1 MADPKIKY
9 DIEAQATGE
18 AAIDKLTGAV
28 KELGDSIDQD
38 LKREA
43 DAAAQALRKV
53 GEQSAAAEVFRA
65 AGLEA
70 ERAGA
75 AFKEAKAGLDDLD
88 RKFATAATAAQQFGV
103 AEKAALDAVRA
114 TARELD
120 AAKVA
125 LAQIDSTYDKAG
137 RGTTEYEAATGALRL
152 TIAKLNADLRE
163 KKVSLQ
169 DASQAAKAAEREETA
184 LVQQHQKASV
194 EVGRLRKA
202 YEDSNSALA
211 DAKSKLTAAGVDAE
225 NFAAE
230 QRRLSA
236 ETDRANAAVR
246 GLAGSLGGM
255 SEAAKAGKVLS
266 EAFGTLGV
274 RSAADLRAE
283 IAQVRAAM
291 QTVEQSAGLTGAA
304 LQQALGAGNG
314 RLKEL
319 QRELRSVQGEMT
331 LADRASGL
339 LRTGLAQIAGGNVI
353 ANAIG
358 GIANKAQDMGREF
371 LAANLQMEGMRR
383 ALNAVYKDASVTAGQ
398 IDFLRKTAT
407 DAGVSAGSLAD
418 SFRSFSASTAA
429 ANIPLETTNALFASV
444 TKAGAT
450 LGLSGE
456 RVSLVLQALGQ
467 MAAKGTVSM
476 EELRQQLGES
486 LPGAL
491 SLSAK
496 GLGLTEAQLIKLV
509 ESGQLAARDLFP
521 ALAKSLRDMQGETD
535 GVATSWERLKN
546 ALTVASQNTGD
557 AGGMQ
562 VLTLAVKT
570 LGAVAAA
577 VVLPLSAFAEVV
589 FGLAK
594 AAGVLLGSLVTLT
607 SPMQALGEIADGASA
622 RQAALVDSF
631 KALVFGA
638 DSAANSHAAA
648 GAAISQAG
656 RDAGAAAVGVGQVT
670 QAHSASAGAA
680 QANAAAHG
688 AVAIASQVAA
698 DASMDASAKW
708 VQLGVRLGEVA
719 VIQEQQAKNAEK
731 LAAAT
736 RIEGESIQALATLRG
751 NDLEMLEAASAASQ
765 AHAAALE
772 KVASAREVQ
781 LGTLRAEL
789 AAKQQLIAN
798 NAEEQKA
805 RAAEIQAI
813 QKKIDALDA
822 ETAASRAAA
831 EAAKTDAAT
840 KSAAVGAYHDNAE
853 AVGALRMALEQA
865 IIVQE
870 AFESDRR
877 KGIATDQQVDE
888 AKRRVA
894 EAQRLYN
901 DSLNDAV
908 AAEQRKAAAAAS
920 SLQLERTGL
929 ELAAAKAKAAEARAV
944 AEGNEYAATAAR
956 IRQKEIEI
964 ATLKLT
970 VKALLAE
977 ADAMDAVTNKKIE
990 AAIAEGKWN
999 QELAAQMQL
1008 LRQSAEQKRLQAAS
1022 TSEGLKELERQLK
1035 NLKSAGNDARDGA
1048 NAAAGGFKAMGQAA
1062 DNAANSAKRLLE
1074 IYDRHRLDPGDPNK
1088 SDIDNL
1094 YDRFTPSSS
1103 ADFDKAVNKSR
1114 GEVSGNATL
1123 TKEYVDAQI
1132 AKQWGE
1138 QFIGDADAMELFNA
1152 QIKLDA
1158 YRTNYGNV
1166 VRSQQSLNEQHAL
1179 LQAVQRLE
1187 EKLRARQAD
1196 GLNKRLTQADD
1207 DGTEPEPTTRRSRT
1221 TGGGGV
1227 QGGMQTGAVAGGT
1240 VVNLNYNGVQQ
1251 GVVNTDANGRQAL
1264 QKFMDA
1270 LTQARSVAR

>member
-9 DIEAQATGE
+9 DIEAQAKGAAE
-18 AAIDKLTGAV
+18 VAKLEDAIKGLGNAID
-28 KELGDSIDQD
+28 DD
-38 LKREA
+38 LRKEA
-43 DAAAQALRKV
+43 DAAAQALQKI
-53 GEQSAAAEVFRA
+53 GAQSAAAEVFKTTGR
-65 AGLEA
+65 EA
-70 ERAGA
+70 LSAGA
-75 AFKEAKAGLDDLD
+75 AFKEAQARLSDLD
-88 RKFATAATAAQQFGV
+88 RKFADAATAAQQFGM
-103 AEKAALDAVRA
+103 AEKVAVDAVRS

-125 LAQIDSTYDKAG
+125 LAQVDATYDKAG
-137 RGTTEYEAATGALRL
+137 RSTAEYAAATGAL
-152 TIAKLNADLRE
+152 KLNITKLTADLRE
-163 KKVSLQ
+163 KKNVLQ
-169 DASQAAKAAEREETA
+169 DTSQAAKIAEREETA
-184 LVQQHQKASV
+184 LAQQHQKSAAD
-194 EVGRLRKA
+194 VGRLRKA
-202 YEDSNSALA
+202 YEDSNRALGE
-211 DAKSKLTAAGVDAE
+211 AKTKLSAAGVDAA
-225 NFAAE
+225 NFASE
-230 QRRLSA
+230 QRRLA
-236 ETDRANAAVR
+236 VDTEKAMAAVR
-246 GLAGSLGGM
+246 GLASTFGGM
-255 SEAAKAGKVLS
+255 SEAAKAGKALS

-291 QTVEQSAGLTGAA
+291 QTVEKGAGLTGSA

-319 QRELRSVQGEMT
+319 QRELRAVQGEMT

-383 ALNAVYKDASVTAGQ
+383 ALNAVYKDANVTAGQ

-407 DAGVSAGSLAD
+407 DAGVSAGGLAD

-521 ALAKSLRDMQGETD
+521 ALAQSLREMQGETD
-535 GVATSWERLKN
+535 GFATSWERLKN
-546 ALTVASQNTGD
+546 ALTIASQNTGD

-607 SPMQALGEIADGASA
+607 SPMQALGEIADGASV

-638 DSAANSHAAA
+638 DSAAGSQAAA

-670 QAHSASAGAA
+670 QAHGAAAGAA
-680 QANAAAHG
+680 QLNAAAHG
-688 AVAIASQVAA
+688 AVAIAAQVAA

-731 LAAAT
+731 LAAAA
-736 RIEGESIQALATLRG
+736 RIEGESLEALATLRG
-751 NDLEMLEAASAASQ
+751 NDLEILEASSAASQ
-765 AHAAALE
+765 AHAEALE
-772 KVASAREVQ
+772 KVAYAREVQ
-781 LGTLRAEL
+781 LGTLQAEL
-789 AAKQQLIAN
+789 AAKQELIAG
-798 NAEEQKA
+798 NAEEQKV
-805 RAAEIQAI
+805 RATEIQAI
-813 QKKIDALDA
+813 QKKMDALTA
-822 ETAASRAAA
+822 EATASRAAA
-831 EAAKTDAAT
+831 ESAKTDAAT
-840 KSAAVGAYHDNAE
+840 RRAAVGAYHENAE
-853 AVGALRMALEQA
+853 AVGALRMALDQA
-865 IIVQE
+865 IAVQE

-877 KGIATDQQVDE
+877 QGLATDQQVAE

-908 AAEQRKAAAAAS
+908 AAEQRKAAATAS
-920 SLQLERTGL
+920 SLQLERVGL
-929 ELAAAKAKAAEARAV
+929 ELAGAKARAAEVKAV
-944 AEGNEYAATAAR
+944 AEGREYAATSAR
-956 IRQKEIEI
+956 IKQKEIEI
-964 ATLKLT
+964 SILKLT
-970 VKALLAE
+970 TRALLAE

-990 AAIAEGKWN
+990 AAIAQGKWN
-999 QELAAQMQL
+999 QELAAEMQL
-1008 LRQSAEQKRLQAAS
+1008 LRQSAEQKRIQADATRQS
-1022 TSEGLKELERQLK
+1022 LAELERQLK
-1035 NLKSAGNDARDGA
+1035 ALKTAGNDARDGA
-1048 NAAAGGFKAMGQAA
+1048 NGAAGGFAAMGQAA
-1062 DNAANSAKRLLE
+1062 DKAANSAKRLRE
-1074 IYDRHRLDPGDPNK
+1074 IYDKHRLDSGDPNK
-1088 SDIDNL
+1088 SDIENL
-1094 YDRFTPSSS
+1094 YDRHRLTDTDPDRIGKSGDMREVQVMQTDINQEIARRYGEEFIN
-1103 ADFDKAVNKSR
+1103 NK
-1114 GEVSGNATL
+1114 
-1123 TKEYVDAQI
+1123 DAQ
-1132 AKQWGE
+1132 E
-1138 QFIGDADAMELFNA
+1138 
-1152 QIKLDA
+1152 A
-1158 YRTNYGNV
+1158 YNLRLQLENYQRNYGNA
-1166 VRSQQSLNEQHAL
+1166 RSKQSWDQQRNIAAELDRVERLIEEQRTKQSA
-1179 LQAVQRLE
+1179 
-1187 EKLRARQAD
+1187 
-1196 GLNKRLTQADD
+1196 
-1207 DGTEPEPTTRRSRT
+1207 T
-1221 TGGGGV
+1221 TGSAPAQTTTSTAPASRQSSGGL
-1227 QGGMQTGAVAGGT
+1227 QTGAPST
-1240 VVNLNYNGVQQ
+1240 VVNLNYNGAAI
-1251 GVVNTDANGRQAL
+1251 GAINTDAQGREAL
-1264 QKFMDA
+1264 QSFMNA
-1270 LTQARSVAR
+1270 LQAGRSTAAR

>member
-18 AAIDKLTGAV
+18 AAIEKLTGAV

-114 TARELD
+114 AARELD
-120 AAKVA
+120 AAKIA
-125 LAQIDSTYDKAG
+125 LAQIDATYDKAG
-137 RGTTEYEAATGALRL
+137 RGTAEYEAATGALRL

-202 YEDSNSALA
+202 YEDSNRALA
-211 DAKSKLTAAGVDAE
+211 DAKSKLTAAGVDAG

-751 NDLEMLEAASAASQ
+751 NDLEMLEAASSASQ

-956 IRQKEIEI
+956 IKQKEIEI

-977 ADAMDAVTNKKIE
+977 ADAMDMVTNKKIE

-1062 DNAANSAKRLLE
+1062 DNAANSAKRLRE

-1094 YDRFTPSSS
+1094 YDRHTPSSS

-1114 GEVSGNATL
+1114 SEVSGNATL

-1207 DGTEPEPTTRRSRT
+1207 DDTAPEPTTRRSRT

-1240 VVNLNYNGVQQ
+1240 VVNLNYNGVQL
-1251 GVVNTDANGRQAL
+1251 GAVNTDASGRQSL